1 MNAHLRM
8 TPKQGH
14 NGKSNAHRTHKGI
27 SRGMHKV
34 LCVIKLMP
42 CVCVCVRWFFV
53 CRANIKP
60 FYSTPPSTND
70 ETHAQRMNIIQTYH
84 RRKFYFRPSDR
95 TSTLTNTKVYR
106 SVQKWCV
113 LCIRNQHH

>member
-1 MNAHLRM
+1 M

-42 CVCVCVRWFFV
+42 CVCVFDGFSYAKLTSSRFTV
-53 CRANIKP
+53 
-60 FYSTPPSTND
+60 
-70 ETHAQRMNIIQTYH
+70 HH
-84 RRKFYFRPSDR
+84 RQQMMKHMHRE
-95 TSTLTNTKVYR
+95 
-106 SVQKWCV
+106 
-113 LCIRNQHH
+113 